1 MALVPGLLILN
12 PSFTKLLG
20 PAEKIRN
27 LNVLQSTV
35 NVIKCLLKIICSR
48 EIHGSPSI
56 NISIHFSSPYA
67 INQTIKDEG
76 DHLQTDELLA
86 AASHRSA
93 EETMRKS
100 KPSDLNGGRDA
111 HQTGNPM
118 TQDISRYP

>member
-20 PAEKIRN
+20 PAEKNRN

-48 EIHGSPSI
+48 EIHGFHQHHPFFVTI
-56 NISIHFSSPYA
+56 CH
-67 INQTIKDEG
+67 QTIKDEG

-111 HQTGNPM
+111 HQKPHDPGHIEVPLSDT
-118 TQDISRYP
+118 